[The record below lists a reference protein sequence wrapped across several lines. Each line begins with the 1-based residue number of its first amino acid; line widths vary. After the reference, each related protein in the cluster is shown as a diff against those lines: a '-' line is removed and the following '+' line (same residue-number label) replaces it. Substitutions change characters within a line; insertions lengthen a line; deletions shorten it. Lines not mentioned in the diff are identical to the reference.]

1 MNESGDDMRWTNDSK
16 SSNECW
22 LVIGGGTTLG
32 RGQELTHSP
41 FTFSLHSRGER
52 KQLIHA
58 AQSHTHTQTYFRERR
73 VKHTYTQKA
82 LIQTHTHYTREAIK
96 SLFTQHVYT
105 HITVCS
111 KVDGWRIQVCENY
124 VCVPTTY
131 HDYVSGSDTDLIM
144 AASIK
149 WIYSPVVDHLHWL
162 LLVKA
167 TGWCL
172 LVEQTGYRSFLRCK

>member
-1 MNESGDDMRWTNDSK
+1 MNQWQ
-16 SSNECW
+16 
-22 LVIGGGTTLG
+22 
-32 RGQELTHSP
+32 QEFKWVLACDWWRHNTGAGARTYP
-41 FTFSLHSRGER
+41 FPLHL
-52 KQLIHA
+52 QF
-58 AQSHTHTQTYFRERR
+58 AQQRREETVNTRRTVTHTHTQTYFRERR

-111 KVDGWRIQVCENY
+111 KVDGWRIRVCENY